1 MTNDITARL
10 KTAVQNRDNMASKI
24 DRLKGRLQEAE
35 QSLAAVEK
43 ECRDKNIDPD
53 KIDEALEKL
62 QSHYNDKVTEL
73 ESKLN
78 AVQTALEP
86 FDN

>member
-35 QSLAAVEK
+35 QSLAAVEQ

-53 KIDEALEKL
+53 KIEQALEKL

-78 AVQTALEP
+78 AVQTALAP